1 MMLSYQQINLSGQR
15 RPFSIMNS
23 QDVKNVHNGKI
34 QKSQILRFLDYLF
47 KPKLSPNFF
56 IGQTDA
62 QQNGQVLISVA
73 NLGKDITEKQ
83 IWEIFGPFGAVTNVT
98 ITRNSTEQEFLK
110 EGNIATVTMPVYNE
124 ALCAINCINNREV
137 SLLIACF

>member
-1 MMLSYQQINLSGQR
+1 M
-15 RPFSIMNS
+15 
-23 QDVKNVHNGKI
+23 
-34 QKSQILRFLDYLF
+34 
-47 KPKLSPNFF
+47 
-56 IGQTDA
+56 
-62 QQNGQVLISVA
+62 A

-98 ITRNSTEQEFLK
+98 ITRNTTEQEFLK

-137 SLLIACF
+137 KFIDRMFLVHTSFNLLSAKKRILLKLILD